1 MKEAIDVFNRMVEAG
16 VIGAY
21 AISDAVAA
29 YNYIEASITEDLDI
43 LVSFDV
49 GGNRAPTN
57 LMGRCGTR
65 NDDGTQAPVLT
76 LTAPYRHSHPS
87 SISFA

>member
-1 MKEAIDVFNRMVEAG
+1 
-16 VIGAY
+16 
-21 AISDAVAA
+21 
-29 YNYIEASITEDLDI
+29 
-43 LVSFDV
+43 
-49 GGNRAPTN
+49 
-57 LMGRCGTR
+57 MGRCGTR